1 MEHEYR
7 DKEALPGPEP
17 GPSGPSKRTV
27 LDNDSSLDD
36 SSDDDIARTVPY
48 ETPAFTLWRTKV
60 VLACS

>member
-1 MEHEYR
+1 MNTGTRRHY
-7 DKEALPGPEP
+7 LGQG

-36 SSDDDIARTVPY
+36 SSDDDITRTVPY
-48 ETPAFTLWRTKV
+48 QTPAFTLWRTKV